1 MLDFSISIPGS
12 IILLGE
18 HAVLKGYPC
27 VACAVNK
34 RLIINFKKRNDDQI
48 KIFSEL
54 GQVNFLLKNLA
65 AQKPFEFLLESILV
79 YKAFLKSGF
88 ELTVNSEFSSQVG
101 LGSSAAITVGV
112 LATLQYF
119 LFGKL
124 NQKELYEEAL
134 KVVRK
139 IQKRGS
145 GYDIAASIFGGIFD
159 YQCDPFV
166 LNPIQTVPNL
176 ALIYSGYKTPTAVV
190 LEKISWLEKNNPAYY
205 QKNYQA
211 IGDCVKKS
219 MISFKNSD
227 WENLGEIF
235 NEEQFLLKSLGVSDA
250 TLDDMVVRVLK
261 LPNVLGAKIS
271 GAGLGDCVV
280 VLLKNTH
287 EKLIFP
293 SHEVINVRVEG
304 DGVKIIL

>member
-1 MLDFSISIPGS
+1 M
-12 IILLGE
+12 
-18 HAVLKGYPC
+18 
-27 VACAVNK
+27 
-34 RLIINFKKRNDDQI
+34 
-48 KIFSEL
+48 
-54 GQVNFLLKNLA
+54 
-65 AQKPFEFLLESILV
+65 
-79 YKAFLKSGF
+79 
-88 ELTVNSEFSSQVG
+88 G